1 MLKDPPS
8 ADLFFLEL
16 CLQLTYTINMK
27 RIDSLIL
34 FLKRLGVLLV
44 VLTMLLLPLLVG
56 SFDSVN
62 AQGLTLPC
70 DLNDPNCEP
79 PQLRELQYVVIRF
92 IYAAWAFGG
101 IVFMLL
107 LVVIGF
113 IYLTSAGDEQK
124 AEQAK
129 KRGGQWVIGVLLYFL
144 SQPVVATIMRGLISN
159 EAECYANLRDP
170 GFTFFFS
177 TVCSETGSQ
186 NQGDDSVAPT
196 GATATPTSS
205 LISSVSD
212 GVGGCCDIGSAAG
225 SSNGCYGTDGG
236 LPPETCTVSNV
247 ACQSGLSCAPSEV
260 NVFPEDYG
268 IPNSPCVEEGR
279 EYKFNLP
286 NGTTRRYKCTAHP
299 VNTGD
304 FWWTLI

>member
-34 FLKRLGVLLV
+34 LLKRLGVLLV

-62 AQGLTLPC
+62 AQGLTPPC

-225 SSNGCYGTDGG
+225 SPNGCYGTDGG
-236 LPPETCTVSNV
+236 LPPETCTVSNG
-247 ACQSGLSCAPSEV
+247 ACQSGFSCAQT
-260 NVFPEDYG
+260 VFNFDPD
-268 IPNSPCVEEGR
+268 GR
-279 EYKFNLP
+279 EGLVCASTQAGRRLQYNLP
-286 NGTTRRYKCTAHP
+286 NGERAIFICSPLAGVEDYYTWVRQ
-299 VNTGD
+299 
-304 FWWTLI
+304 